1 MYFVYMQRAGVWL
14 ERLDD
19 LASPKFRQEQQ
30 DIALAKALAIWMGEN
45 CV

>member
-1 MYFVYMQRAGVWL
+1 MYLGYMLRAGIWL

-19 LASPKFRQEQQ
+19 RESPEYRNEQQ
-30 DIALAKALAIWMGEN
+30 NIALAKALAIWMEEN

>member
-19 LASPKFRQEQQ
+19 TSSPEFRNEQQ
-30 DIALAKALAIWMGEN
+30 DIALAKALAIWMEEN